1 MVQSLIKLRHLRFF
15 ITVVDMESFSKAA
28 DKLHVTLSA
37 VSKCIKEL
45 EDELDVQLLKRNR
58 KSLQMTSA
66 GEAFY
71 KHASQTLTSYNMALS
86 LDLDKKNEEYSI
98 TIGALPT
105 AAGMILP
112 LAIHA
117 LREKF
122 PSIRVKIISGVYE
135 YLVEKLHTQEIDLI
149 LGRLIGKDM
158 TGVVFETLYEED
170 LYLVVRNNHPLLSKK
185 KISLEDI
192 VPYDILVSPKNT
204 LVRIAIDN
212 FLISEN
218 SFNQEYKLI
227 ESTSETFS
235 RVYVTKYDAVWFV
248 QRGIVN
254 LDLTNGLLSRLDF
267 KNNLLRGPVGITT
280 LADKKRSLEVKSFID
295 ILKCE
300 CNELLNN

>member
-37 VSKCIKEL
+37 VSKCMKEL
-45 EDELDVQLLKRNR
+45 EDELNVQLLKRNR
-58 KSLQMTSA
+58 KSIQMTRA
-66 GEAFY
+66 GEEFY
-71 KHASQTLTSYNMALS
+71 KHASQTLSSYNMALS
-86 LDLDKKNEEYSI
+86 LDLDNKTEEYSI

-122 PSIRVKIISGVYE
+122 PTIRVKILSGVYE

-158 TGVVFETLYEED
+158 TGVIFETLYEED
-170 LYLVVRNNHPLLSKK
+170 LFLVVKNGHPLLSKK

-192 VPYDILVSPKNT
+192 IPYDILVSPKNT
-204 LVRIAIDN
+204 LVRITTDN

-227 ESTSETFS
+227 ECTSETFS
-235 RVYVTKYDAVWFV
+235 RVYVTEYDAVWFV
-248 QRGIVN
+248 QKGIVN
-254 LDLTNGLLSRLDF
+254 LDLNNGLLSKLDF
-267 KNNLLRGPVGITT
+267 QNNLLRGPVGITT
-280 LADKKRSLEVKSFID
+280 LADKNRSLEVKSFID
-295 ILKCE
+295 ILKKVSAM
-300 CNELLNN
+300 NF